1 MLKTMGSDLKNAVKA
16 PIDKAKYA
24 LNTPGSFT
32 TARGYNDARDKYY
45 TDLVGQQKT
54 ADLGAWAKNLAS
66 EWSRQPRPSSQTPVT
81 PVTPPAP
88 KPTVA
93 TPTAPTTPTPAA
105 APGYGPAYKNV
116 TSNPPAGVP
125 NPMAATG
132 LPQATT
138 ATKPTTATKRTSV
151 TPTPANPGGRV
162 NPYMNAS
169 EPATTPT
176 TTASA
181 VAKSRTG
188 GKQPGVVSQTPN
200 AIRKRNTRAQGA
212 TAPGQNAFG
221 QMAQTLSGANK
232 SKSSTGGTTTQM
244 PTGRV
249 HTANPTAT
257 TPTAT
262 QATTAKPAPK
272 WLTPTTKISKATAG
286 KPTADEYAKLQQRIA
301 AADAKQQGVTNEAFA
316 DLPGTKPAVG
326 GAVPASVTAKPAGIK
341 APPPLQSRYAQNFK
355 SWVTSK
361 VADKSSGLGLAD
373 VEKMPNMSRT
383 LNQALAKVVTTQQT
397 PNDNIAAVEQYL
409 LIVGQ
414 AMQKLSA
421 EQKATQQQKNPRRQA
436 SAITPLSSIL
446 NQNQIDALKKKGE
459 DPVGARE
466 IMQALELK

>member
-1 MLKTMGSDLKNAVKA
+1 MQIHEITLIQEGLGTMLKTMGSDLKNAVKA

-66 EWSRQPRPSSQTPVT
+66 EWSKQPRPSSQAPVAQAPVT
-81 PVTPPAP
+81 PAAP
-88 KPTVA
+88 KTTVA
-93 TPTAPTTPTPAA
+93 TAPTPTTPASTTPS
-105 APGYGPAYKNV
+105 YGPAYKNV
-116 TSNPPAGVP
+116 TSNPPAAVP
-125 NPMAATG
+125 KTSTG
-132 LPQATT
+132 LPQ
-138 ATKPTTATKRTSV
+138 PTVAK
-151 TPTPANPGGRV
+151 TPT
-162 NPYMNAS
+162 
-169 EPATTPT
+169 ATTPT
-176 TTASA
+176 TATVATPA
-181 VAKSRTG
+181 VAKPRTG

-249 HTANPTAT
+249 HTANPA
-257 TPTAT
+257 AT
-262 QATTAKPAPK
+262 QSTTAKPAPK

-286 KPTADEYAKLQQRIA
+286 KPTADEYEKLQQRIA

-316 DLPGTKPAVG
+316 DLPGAKPAPG
-326 GAVPASVTAKPAGIK
+326 GAVPASATAKPAGIK

-383 LNQALAKVVTTQQT
+383 LNQALAKVVTTQQN

-409 LIVGQ
+409 LTVGQ

-421 EQKATQQQKNPRRQA
+421 EQKATQQQKNPKRQA
-436 SAITPLSSIL
+436 SGITPLLTIVNDKQL
-446 NQNQIDALKKKGE
+446 DALHDFAKTPEGKW
-459 DPVGARE
+459 E
-466 IMQALELK
+466 IIKRLELQ

>member
-1 MLKTMGSDLKNAVKA
+1 MLKTVGSDIKNAVKA
-16 PIDKAKYA
+16 PIDKAKY
-24 LNTPGSFT
+24 LMKEPGSLT
-32 TARGYNDARDKYY
+32 STGAYNNAKDKYY
-45 TDLVGQQKT
+45 TDLVGQRKQ
-54 ADLGAWAKNLAS
+54 ADLGAWAKKLAS
-66 EWSRQPRPSSQTPVT
+66 EWPKQPRPSSQAPVAQAPVT
-81 PVTPPAP
+81 PATP

-93 TPTAPTTPTPAA
+93 TKTAPAPTAPVA

-116 TSNPPAGVP
+116 KSNPPASVP
-125 NPMAATG
+125 NPTAATG
-132 LPQATT
+132 LPQ
-138 ATKPTTATKRTSV
+138 PTIAK
-151 TPTPANPGGRV
+151 TPTV
-162 NPYMNAS
+162 
-169 EPATTPT
+169 ATTPT
-176 TTASA
+176 TATVATPA
-181 VAKSRTG
+181 VAKPRTG
-188 GKQPGVVSQTPN
+188 GKQPGVVSQTPG

-212 TAPGQNAFG
+212 VAPGQKVFG
-221 QMAQTLSGANK
+221 QMAQTLSGANQ

-249 HTANPTAT
+249 HTANPNAA
-257 TPTAT
+257 AT

-272 WLTPTTKISKATAG
+272 WLTPTTKMTKSAPG

-373 VEKMPNMSRT
+373 VEKMPEMTRA

-397 PNDNIAAVEQYL
+397 PTDNIAAVEQYL
-409 LIVGQ
+409 LTVGQ

-421 EQKATQQQKNPRRQA
+421 EQKLTQQQKNPRRQA
-436 SAITPLSSIL
+436 SGITPLSSIL
-446 NQNQIDALKKKGE
+446 NQNQIDAIKTKGE
-459 DPVGARE
+459 DPAGARE
-466 IMQALELK
+466 IMQTFGLR

>member
-1 MLKTMGSDLKNAVKA
+1 MQIHEITLVQEGLGTMLKTMGSDLKNAVKA

-45 TDLVGQQKT
+45 TDLVGQQQT

-66 EWSRQPRPSSQTPVT
+66 EWSRQPRPSLQAPVSQAPVT
-81 PVTPPAP
+81 PAAP

-93 TPTAPTTPTPAA
+93 TALTPTTPASTTPAA
-105 APGYGPAYKNV
+105 TPGYGPAYKNV
-116 TSNPPAGVP
+116 TSNPPAAVP
-125 NPMAATG
+125 NTSTG
-132 LPQATT
+132 LPQ
-138 ATKPTTATKRTSV
+138 PTVAKT
-151 TPTPANPGGRV
+151 
-162 NPYMNAS
+162 
-169 EPATTPT
+169 PATTP
-176 TTASA
+176 AIPPA
-181 VAKSRTG
+181 VAKPHTG

-249 HTANPTAT
+249 HAANPNATAPVT
-257 TPTAT
+257 TTT
-262 QATTAKPAPK
+262 STAKLAPK
-272 WLTPTTKISKATAG
+272 WLTPTTKISKPVAG

-316 DLPGTKPAVG
+316 DLPGSKPAAG
-326 GAVPASVTAKPAGIK
+326 GAVPASATAKPAGIK
-341 APPPLQSRYAQNFK
+341 SPPPLQSRYAQNFK
-355 SWVTSK
+355 TWVTSK

-373 VEKMPNMSRT
+373 VEKMPEMTRA
-383 LNQALAKVVTTQQT
+383 LNQALAKVVTTQQN

-421 EQKATQQQKNPRRQA
+421 EQKATQQKNNPRRQV

-446 NQNQIDALKKKGE
+446 NQNQIDAITAKGQ

-466 IMQALELK
+466 IMQTFKLK

>member
-66 EWSRQPRPSSQTPVT
+66 EWSKQPRPSSQTPVAQA
-81 PVTPPAP
+81 PVTPAAP

-93 TPTAPTTPTPAA
+93 TAPTPTTPATTAPAA

-116 TSNPPAGVP
+116 TSNPPASVP
-125 NPMAATG
+125 NISTG
-132 LPQATT
+132 LPQ
-138 ATKPTTATKRTSV
+138 PTVAK
-151 TPTPANPGGRV
+151 TPA
-162 NPYMNAS
+162 
-169 EPATTPT
+169 PATAPAVAPVATP
-176 TTASA
+176 A
-181 VAKSRTG
+181 VAKPRTG

-200 AIRKRNTRAQGA
+200 AIRKRNSRAQGA
-212 TAPGQNAFG
+212 TVPGQNAFA

-257 TPTAT
+257 TPAPATAT
-262 QATTAKPAPK
+262 TSTAKPAPK

-301 AADAKQQGVTNEAFA
+301 AADAKQKGVTNEAFA

-446 NQNQIDALKKKGE
+446 NQNQIDAIKAKGE

-466 IMQALELK
+466 IMQTFGLR